1 MMELSSSRDN
11 PMLQTIIKSNKLLL
25 AALIFVS
32 AVTFNSPKVEA
43 INSQN
48 LNLTQL
54 PTSSEIC
61 DACSTEGIAATSE
74 WKEFSP
80 DEGQFSILMPGE
92 NISDITPEQS
102 EKSDVV
108 ESTKM
113 YLITHETNV
122 FMVSYADFNNDVTQI
137 SSSELLDS
145 AVQGM
150 LEDGTKL
157 LSQENI
163 NLGTYPGRE
172 LKLWDEKE
180 GIFLTGRVF
189 IVNQRL
195 YMLLVGSPKNPQVSD
210 VRKFFD
216 SFDLISSST

>member
-1 MMELSSSRDN
+1 MMELSTSRDN
-11 PMLQTIIKSNKLLL
+11 PMLQTITKSNTLLL

-48 LNLTQL
+48 LNVTQL
-54 PTSSEIC
+54 PTSSAIC
-61 DACSTEGIAATSE
+61 TACSTEGIAPVPE
-74 WKEFSP
+74 WKKFSP

-92 NISDITPEQS
+92 EISDITPEQS
-102 EKSDVV
+102 EKPNVV

-113 YLITHETNV
+113 YLSTNETNV
-122 FMVSYADFNNDVTQI
+122 FMVSYADFKNDVTQI
-137 SSSELLDS
+137 PSTELLDS
-145 AVQGM
+145 ALQSM
-150 LEDGTKL
+150 LKDGKKL
-157 LSQENI
+157 LSQQNI
-163 NLGTYPGRE
+163 NLGAYPGIE
-172 LKLWDEKE
+172 MNLWDEKE

-195 YMLLVGSPKNPQVSD
+195 YLLFVGSDKNPQISD

-216 SFDLISSST
+216 SFELIQ

>member
-1 MMELSSSRDN
+1 MLALHITGVAYYISS
-11 PMLQTIIKSNKLLL
+11 LVK
-25 AALIFVS
+25 S
-32 AVTFNSPKVEA
+32 AVDFAK
-43 INSQN
+43 
-48 LNLTQL
+48 
-54 PTSSEIC
+54 
-61 DACSTEGIAATSE
+61 GIAAASE

-137 SSSELLDS
+137 YPTELLDS
-145 AVQGM
+145 AVQGI

-163 NLGTYPGRE
+163 NLGAYPGRE

-195 YMLLVGSPKNPQVSD
+195 YML
-210 VRKFFD
+210 
-216 SFDLISSST
+216 